1 MGGKKNIE
9 NSSKDALR
17 GNTSSTKILIERKRK
32 RLKDKIIR
40 ENMQKIKKI
49 EKKMNDLKLQ
59 INILYEEL
67 RRNEEEK
74 KKIKEKEEIQL
85 IKMNKQIDKEENKH
99 ILVLKDESD
108 LRKDTKT
115 EMGKRKKTQ

>member
-74 KKIKEKEEIQL
+74 KKIKENEEIQL
-85 IKMNKQIDKEENKH
+85 IEMNKKIDKEENKH
-99 ILVLKDESD
+99 TLVSNDEDD
-108 LRKDTKT
+108 LRKDIKT
-115 EMGKRKKTQ
+115 EIGKRKKTQ

>member
-67 RRNEEEK
+67 RRNEEKK

-85 IKMNKQIDKEENKH
+85 IEMNKQIDKEENKH
-99 ILVLKDESD
+99 VLVLKDESD

-115 EMGKRKKTQ
+115 EIGKRKK